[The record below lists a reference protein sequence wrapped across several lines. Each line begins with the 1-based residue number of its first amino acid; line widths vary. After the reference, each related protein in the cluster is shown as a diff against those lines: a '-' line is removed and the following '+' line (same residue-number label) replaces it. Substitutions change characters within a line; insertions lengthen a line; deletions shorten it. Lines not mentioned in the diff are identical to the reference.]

1 MRGLRRS
8 YGEEGGRKYVYYV
21 CSENK
26 KDKHSCK
33 PHRISEPALE
43 KAALQ
48 AVTDHIDNILMIERA
63 LQVLEEA
70 PMTASNVR
78 KYDERIRNKSEEV
91 EKIKRRKLRLYE
103 DLTDGILSN
112 DEYELLRE
120 QYGSQIAKGE
130 EAIRAFMDERQMILD
145 KRTDQHQWIEEF
157 ISHKGLTELTRNDVV
172 HLIDRIEVAD
182 AHHINVKLRF
192 SDEYDRIMEQLSV
205 MESNAARKEAI

>member
-1 MRGLRRS
+1 MVRKPVS
-8 YGEEGGRKYVYYV
+8 SGGHKYVYYV

-26 KDKHSCK
+26 RNKNSCK
-33 PHRISEPALE
+33 PHRISETALE

-48 AVTDHIDNILMIERA
+48 AVTVHIDNILMIERA
-63 LQVLEEA
+63 LQVLEEV

-78 KYDERIRNKSEEV
+78 KYDERIQKKSEEV

-120 QYGSQIAKGE
+120 KYSSQIAKGE
-130 EAIRAFMDERQMILD
+130 DAIQAFEDERQMILD

-157 ISHKGLTELTRNDVV
+157 ISHKGLTELSRNDVV

-192 SDEYDRIMEQLSV
+192 ADEYDRIMEQLSM
-205 MESNAARKEAI
+205 MESDAARKEAI